1 MLYPDVW
8 AYPRVRP
15 FLSSMQLYAIC
26 NKCGKPI
33 YLKRGYKTAF
43 EVREQLGEIVT
54 LHCPHCGTTFHRP
67 YINLWSKTWGPWLTV
82 GILSAIIL
90 GSVALVALLQKA
102 GASIGAVIWIPFAAM
117 AVYALLAKRESDAIE
132 RYNRS
137 WEDAPAP
144 RLTAEAAADFTDI
157 ELVDWFDI
165 EEYGQITNEQ
175 EQVVYYATCLNYEEA
190 PRYFEWYYYYEAN
203 EHDAPDDGTLL
214 YESLIAVGATRHAEI
229 TKEAQEIFLQHR
241 DEIYRCV
248 RSVTHDGYQLLL
260 SLNLFDKQDDAA
272 AQAYYSEPLLPLVA
286 QYIRNH
292 IEHL

>member
-1 MLYPDVW
+1 
-8 AYPRVRP
+8 
-15 FLSSMQLYAIC
+15 
-26 NKCGKPI
+26 
-33 YLKRGYKTAF
+33 
-43 EVREQLGEIVT
+43 
-54 LHCPHCGTTFHRP
+54 
-67 YINLWSKTWGPWLTV
+67 
-82 GILSAIIL
+82 
-90 GSVALVALLQKA
+90 
-102 GASIGAVIWIPFAAM
+102 M
-117 AVYALLAKRESDAIE
+117 AVYALLAKRESDAVE
-132 RYNRS
+132 LYNRS

-190 PRYFEWYYYYEAN
+190 PRYFEWFYYYEVN
-203 EHDAPDDGTLL
+203 WHDTPDDGTLL

-229 TKEAQEIFLQHR
+229 TKEAQEIYLQHR

>member
-1 MLYPDVW
+1 
-8 AYPRVRP
+8 
-15 FLSSMQLYAIC
+15 MQLYAIC

-54 LHCPHCGTTFHRP
+54 LYCPHCGTTFHRP

-90 GSVALVALLQKA
+90 GSVALVA
-102 GASIGAVIWIPFAAM
+102 
-117 AVYALLAKRESDAIE
+117 
-132 RYNRS
+132 
-137 WEDAPAP
+137 AP

-190 PRYFEWYYYYEAN
+190 PRYFEWFYYYEIN
-203 EHDAPDDGTLL
+203 WHDTPDDGTLL

-229 TKEAQEIFLQHR
+229 TKEAQDIYLQHR
-241 DEIYRCV
+241 DEIYRYV

-286 QYIRNH
+286 QYIRNN

>member
-1 MLYPDVW
+1 M
-8 AYPRVRP
+8 
-15 FLSSMQLYAIC
+15 
-26 NKCGKPI
+26 
-33 YLKRGYKTAF
+33 KRGYKTAF
-43 EVREQLGEIVT
+43 EVREQFGEIVT

-90 GSVALVALLQKA
+90 GSVALVALLQQA
-102 GASIGAVIWIPFAAM
+102 GASISAVIWIPFAAM

-175 EQVVYYATCLNYEEA
+175 EQVVYYATCLNYEEP

-203 EHDAPDDGTLL
+203 EHDTPDDGTLL

-229 TKEAQEIFLQHR
+229 TKEAQEIYLQHR